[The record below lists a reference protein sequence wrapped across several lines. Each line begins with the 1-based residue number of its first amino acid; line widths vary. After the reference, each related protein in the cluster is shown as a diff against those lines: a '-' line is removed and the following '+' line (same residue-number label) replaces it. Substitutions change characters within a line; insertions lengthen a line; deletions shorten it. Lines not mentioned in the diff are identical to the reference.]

1 MRHPASGRLSR
12 GVTMTLALIVAL
24 QLVGVSILALQGLT
38 FQATLAA
45 LGWIALDYIVWTER

>member
-1 MRHPASGRLSR
+1 
-12 GVTMTLALIVAL
+12 MTIALAVAA

-45 LGWIALDYIVWTER
+45 LGWIALDYIVWSER